1 MNRAMK
7 VGALAA
13 GIGFF
18 VMICILIFRI
28 RSPLVVNFFWPT
40 HFLANNAKGTFWMMT
55 FGTLGFFANAFLYGL
70 IGYGIGRLMY
80 GSEQPEQS
88 SRR

>member
-7 VGALAA
+7 VGALGA

-18 VMICILIFRI
+18 VMIWILIFRV

-40 HFLANNAKGTFWMMT
+40 HFLANPANGLFWMLT
-55 FGTLGFFANAFLYGL
+55 LGTLGFFANAFLYGL

-80 GSEQPEQS
+80 GQDQQETS
-88 SRR
+88 SS